1 MKKLNASSAFMFS
14 LLAVIGLALFSS
26 YHFFNEM
33 NGKTILIA
41 GGNEPV
47 HHILDHYKYQKSK
60 KGLIFSIT
68 FLIASSS
75 FFIMVLLPSEDR
87 QPVRRQAPPREP
99 VREETRETPAPSRAE
114 SSISTPVAQLEVA
127 EVQTQAPAPADRPK
141 STRES
146 AIEAIEELDL
156 EDVDFSQEMEIT
168 EGEDDVV
175 YGGGE
180 ITAPALMDFVHKY
193 PDSAIKF
200 LFRRKLDGKPLGQE
214 EEDIYTE
221 WERRGL
227 TRGKIKRYILQ
238 LMEWE
243 EIPKEPLYEI
253 WKKIRDH
260 IFENYGT

>member
-14 LLAVIGLALFSS
+14 LLAVIGLAMFSS

-33 NGKTILIA
+33 NGKSILIA
-41 GGNEPV
+41 SGNEPV
-47 HHILDHYKYQKSK
+47 HRILDHYKYQKSK
-60 KGLIFSIT
+60 KGLIFSMT
-68 FLIASSS
+68 FLLAASS
-75 FFIMVLLPSEDR
+75 FFVMILLPSEDR
-87 QPVRRQAPPREP
+87 QPVRRPVTPREP
-99 VREETRETPAPSRAE
+99 LREEPREAATPVRAE
-114 SSISTPVAQLEVA
+114 SSISTSVAQLGSEEEPVQVPA
-127 EVQTQAPAPADRPK
+127 ERTK
-141 STRES
+141 TTRES

-193 PDSAIKF
+193 PDSALKF
-200 LFRRKLDGKPLGQE
+200 LFRRKLDGKPLGQD
-214 EEDIYTE
+214 EEDIYAG

-260 IFENYGT
+260 IFENYGA